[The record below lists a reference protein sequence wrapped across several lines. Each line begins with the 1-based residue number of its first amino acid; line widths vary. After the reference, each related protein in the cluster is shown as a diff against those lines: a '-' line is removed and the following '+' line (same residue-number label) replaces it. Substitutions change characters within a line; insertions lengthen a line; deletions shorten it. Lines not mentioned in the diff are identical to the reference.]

1 MSETQTE
8 DLLTSEAERK
18 IFLGHMSFRFCM
30 ALWTIYSVSTEPI
43 AKGLISIG
51 YLLATLWVSK
61 GILYYQIGWARFRD
75 RQEKQRQKEEAAE
88 AKRQAAAEA
97 LKKKQQESAEK
108 YFELAEA

>member
-1 MSETQTE
+1 MSEAQIE
-8 DLLTSEAERK
+8 EFLASEAERK
-18 IFLGHMSFRFCM
+18 IFLGHMAFRFCM
-30 ALWTIYSVSTEPI
+30 ALWTFYSIYTEPL

-51 YLLATLWVSK
+51 YLLATLWLSK

-75 RQEKQRQKEEAAE
+75 RQKKQRQKEEAAE

-108 YFELAEA
+108 YFELAET